1 MLEGVNEN
9 KILAL
14 QTEGNLLQFRFDHG
28 QAEKPS

>member
-1 MLEGVNEN
+1 MLKGVYES

-28 QAEKPS
+28 QT